1 MLKYKSLF
9 FLLHFILFANLNA
22 AEIES
27 DSLRIYRLGDIN
39 VGSTRHVGSVVN
51 STINEIKF
59 FELQR
64 SDLFSLAEIQR
75 QLPSARIRTN
85 SRGEAMLFLRGAG
98 ERQLGLFFDG
108 VPLNLPWDN
117 RFDLSMLPAGI
128 IGNIFVNQ
136 NANSIMFGPNVLG
149 GAVNVSTIER
159 HTDGYGVN
167 AKLQGANSETYSF
180 DLTHD
185 ARIGKFNYISNIS
198 YLNSNGSFLSGNA
211 PEELLHQDMDAK
223 FRTNTDQKRMSGYL
237 RGEYQFSPLT
247 VVGVS
252 LLYLTGEKGVA
263 PESHIEN
270 ARFWRY
276 PEWRRMLISSNF
288 EHKFSESGNSILRG
302 TLWFDDFSQ
311 QINTYTSTRFDSVKS
326 EQHDKDNTIGAR
338 LAFFQKLTE
347 NQSLNFVV
355 NGFHTKHE
363 EIIDEKTP
371 DNFAQITMNVGIE
384 YNIAMNKLKIAVGA
398 AYDYNETPETGLYTE
413 YSGLSSSDFAAFL
426 NLNYD
431 LTNEMMLFANLSRRT
446 RFPTMRESFSGA
458 LNRFKVNPEL
468 LPESGIL
475 TELGFGYSIS
485 DVTLKLSGFANFYE
499 NLISQVTLSAQE
511 DELRRRMRVNVG
523 EADIVGTEFGLDWA
537 VSSNIKL
544 SGFLTYMKA
553 KGENNGKELEHLDN
567 KPELLGG
574 LSAIYTHNFGISLMI
589 ESESTGNQYEADN
602 SEESGFAKVDGS
614 TIFNL
619 RIAYNLFK
627 LTGYVADIYVRANNL
642 FDTYRVYQRGLP
654 EPGRTIQAGI
664 SFSL

>member
-1 MLKYKSLF
+1 MLNYKFVFF
-9 FLLHFILFANLNA
+9 FLPFLLFVNLNA

-27 DSLRIYRLGDIN
+27 DTLRIYRLGDIN

-51 STINEIKF
+51 STINEIKY

-64 SDLFSLAEIQR
+64 ADMFSLAEIQK
-75 QLPSARIRTN
+75 QIPSARIRTN

-108 VPLNLPWDN
+108 VPMNLPWDN
-117 RFDLSMLPAGI
+117 RFDLSMLPVGI

-149 GAVNVSTIER
+149 GVVNVSTIER
-159 HTDGYGVN
+159 HSDGYGLN
-167 AKLQGANSETYSF
+167 AKLQGSNSETYSF

-185 ARIGKFNYISNIS
+185 ARIGDFNYIANIS
-198 YLNSNGSFLSGNA
+198 YLNSNGSILSGNA
-211 PEELLHQDMDAK
+211 PDELLHQDLDAK

-247 VVGVS
+247 VAGVS
-252 LLYLTGEKGVA
+252 VLYLTGEKGVA
-263 PESHIEN
+263 PEAHIES

-276 PEWRRMLISSNF
+276 PEWSRMLISSNF
-288 EHKFSESGNSILRG
+288 EHQFSKSGNSILRG

-311 QINTYTSTRFDSVKS
+311 QINTYNSTKFDTITAV
-326 EQHDKDNTIGAR
+326 QNDKDNTIGAR
-338 LAFFQKLTE
+338 LAFFQKLTK
-347 NQSLNFVV
+347 NQNLNLVV

-363 EIIDEKTP
+363 EIIDEKAP
-371 DNFAQITMNVGIE
+371 DNFSQNTMNAGIE
-384 YNIAMNKLKIAVGA
+384 YNIEMNNMKIGIGG
-398 AYDYNETPETGLYTE
+398 AYDYNETPETGLFAE
-413 YSGLSSSDFAAFL
+413 YAGLSSSDYAAFV
-426 NLNYD
+426 NANYD
-431 LTNEMMLFANLSRRT
+431 LTSEMMLFANLSRRT

-458 LNRFKVNPEL
+458 LNRFKVNPDL
-468 LPESGIL
+468 LPESGLL
-475 TELGFGYSIS
+475 TEIGFGYSIS
-485 DVTLKLSGFANFYE
+485 DLTLKLSGFANFYE
-499 NLISQVTLSAQE
+499 NLISQVTLSAEE

-523 EADIVGTEFGLDWA
+523 KAEIIGTELGFDWA
-537 VSSNIKL
+537 ISSNIKL
-544 SGFLTYMKA
+544 SGFLTYMSA
-553 KGENNGKELEHLDN
+553 KGENNGEELEHLDN

-574 LSAIYTHNFGISLMI
+574 LSAIYTHNSGISFMI
-589 ESESTGNQYEADN
+589 ETESTGNQYEADN

-619 RIAYNLFK
+619 RISYNLFK
-627 LTGYVADIYVRANNL
+627 LTGYVADIYVRANNI